1 METIIVFALILTLFV
16 GVVALGFVFLKFY
29 QEKKKNDILSLRDK
43 QQSDTIHTF
52 ETKLRSLAP
61 NKLSFVDKI
70 KHDFKIKE
78 MLSGVA
84 NNTEGV
90 FCATGCLFHNGGH
103 IPTQLSMIYEECNH
117 NDHVPHEVMV
127 NFQGIRTNKMYQQ
140 IFTLLDSPYLKI
152 DNVENEDYFSKLL
165 KKSSTD
171 RYLAFCIKYDS
182 KTPVMFFGVHL
193 TKEAQLTEE
202 FIESIRTEIE
212 TVREDVIN
220 LFAYKLKN

>member
-1 METIIVFALILTLFV
+1 METFIVFALTLSLL
-16 GVVALGFVFLKFY
+16 VAVLAFGFVILKFY
-29 QEKKKNDILSLRDK
+29 QEKKKNDVLSLRDK
-43 QQSDTIHTF
+43 KQSDTIHTF

-78 MLSGVA
+78 MLSRIA
-84 NNTEGV
+84 NNTENV
-90 FCATGCLFHNGGH
+90 FCATGCLFHNGGP

-117 NDHVPHEVMV
+117 NEHVAHDVMV

-140 IFTLLDSPYLKI
+140 IFVLLDSSYLKI
-152 DNVENEDYFSKLL
+152 NAVDDSNYFSKLL
-165 KKSSTD
+165 EKSSTEK
-171 RYLAFCIKYDS
+171 YLAFCIKYDE
-182 KTPVMFFGVHL
+182 KTPVMFFGIHL
-193 TKEAQLTEE
+193 TKEAELTEE

-212 TVREDVIN
+212 TVRENVIT